1 VRVLVFTSLFP
12 NNVWPYQG
20 VFVMERVAHLARIP
34 GVEAR
39 VIAPVPYYPPLP
51 GWRGAYRRIAKREEI
66 AGLRVEHA
74 RYAMVPKVGS
84 RWHGVFLYRALRA
97 RIERLRR
104 EFPFDVIDAHY
115 LYPDAYAAVR
125 IGKDLGVPVV
135 SSARGSDVNL
145 IGRMPSLAPL
155 VREVFLGSKRLVAVS
170 AALAQA
176 MRELGAHDVAVIPN
190 GVDASTFHPMDR
202 ARARRDLDL
211 SEDPVLLSV
220 GNLVPNKGMDRLLR
234 AVARAS
240 AESTSGDV
248 SRATVLIVGRGPE
261 EARLRRLATDLGL
274 GARVRFAGVVP
285 HESLASW
292 YAAADLFCL
301 ATEREGWPNAVLE
314 SLACGTPVLATRVG
328 GVPEILRSDRLGLMV
343 EPGDEPFA
351 RALTDALARVWDRA
365 EIARFGAGHTWEA
378 AARAAYG
385 VLESALDA
393 AHPREAR
400 VAS

>member
-1 VRVLVFTSLFP
+1 MRILVFTSLFP
-12 NNVWPYQG
+12 NNIWPNQG
-20 VFVMERVAHLARIP
+20 VFVKERVAHVARIE

-39 VIAPVPYYPPLP
+39 VVAPVPYYPPLP
-51 GWRGAYRRIAKREEI
+51 GWRGAYRRIAEREDLD
-66 AGLRVEHA
+66 GLRVEHP
-74 RYAMVPKVGS
+74 RYAMVPKVGA
-84 RWHGVFLYRALRA
+84 RWHGAFLYRALRS
-97 RIERLRR
+97 RVERMRQ

-125 IGKDLGVPVV
+125 IGKDLGIPVV

-145 IGRMPSLAPL
+145 IGRMPSLAPM
-155 VREVFLGSKRLVAVS
+155 VREVLLESRRLIAVS

-176 MRELGAHDVAVIPN
+176 MRELGAPDVAVIPN

-202 ARARRDLDL
+202 ARARLDL
-211 SEDPVLLSV
+211 GLSEGPVLLSV

-234 AVARAS
+234 AVSRAS
-240 AESTSGDV
+240 AERASSAA
-248 SRATVLIVGRGPE
+248 SRATILIVGHGPE

-274 GARVRFAGVVP
+274 GPRVRFAGVVP
-285 HESLASW
+285 HESLAAW

-301 ATEREGWPNAVLE
+301 ATEREGWPNAILE

-328 GVPEILRSDRLGLMV
+328 GVPEILRSDRVGMMV

-351 RALTDALARVWDRA
+351 RAMTEALGRLWDRG
-365 EIARFGAGHTWEA
+365 EIARFAAGHTWEA
-378 AARAAYG
+378 AARAAHG
-385 VLESALDA
+385 VLESALDRV
-393 AHPREAR
+393 HPREAR